1 MSYITLTV
9 LPFED
14 LSFGKEL
21 GIFCRSFSTD
31 LVTELSRFR
40 QFQVIA
46 IPPQVA
52 EEGDFESSKA
62 FDSLKSDYFI
72 QGTFRC
78 DKELVRI
85 NVQLYNS
92 TTHQMIWGNRLEGKL
107 TGLIDIQDNL
117 VTEVA
122 HAAGV

>member
-1 MSYITLTV
+1 MDHITLTI

-14 LSFGKEL
+14 LSQKKEL

-40 QFQVIA
+40 QFLVIA
-46 IPPQVA
+46 IPPQAVA
-52 EEGDFESSKA
+52 DNNFQSTNT
-62 FDSLKSDYFI
+62 FDSLQSDYFI

-78 DKELVRI
+78 DKDLVRI

-92 TTHQMIWGNRLEGKL
+92 NTHQMIWGNRLEGNL
-107 TGLIDIQDNL
+107 TDLTDIQDNL
-117 VTEVA
+117 VTEVI
-122 HAAGV
+122 G